1 MKYLIIIVAV
11 TSCHCGWGAFLDSA
25 LTRQI
30 EIGGTCSQDIQ
41 RNNPSLGVSLN
52 STEGGG
58 SDDESER
65 DLPSPPAR
73 RKSSSIPTDQGDS
86 PASTSVFSSQA
97 SGLSNSL
104 SYSDSPLI
112 IGGEPICDLKIA
124 SHEGN
129 GSDDESDRLNHL
141 PVVRGG
147 SSEVSKSHNDSTT
160 STCVFRSQESAIF
173 NSAIASES
181 PCDLNIASP
190 VSYFSIS
197 QRINPSYT
205 KHFSRTTYEL
215 LVCGFVRKGSLIFPV
230 QSIGKKTPCLDYFQ
244 RIPFSS
250 RDVVE
255 SLHLDL
261 LVNLPA
267 AAEDFE
273 IDCNNL
279 NLRLG
284 LTFEQASDLLKTI
297 QGELL
302 AILEDDSIF

>member
-11 TSCHCGWGAFLDSA
+11 TSSHCGWGAFLDSA
-25 LTRQI
+25 TRQI
-30 EIGGTCSQDIQ
+30 EIGGTCPQDIQ

-52 STEGGG
+52 STEGRG

-104 SYSDSPLI
+104 SCSDSTLI
-112 IGGEPICDLKIA
+112 IGGEPVCDLKIA

-129 GSDDESDRLNHL
+129 GSDDESERDLL

-215 LVCGFVRKGSLIFPV
+215 LVCGFVRKGSLIYPV
-230 QSIGKKTPCLDYFQ
+230 QSIGKKNTLFGLLSKNTFF
-244 RIPFSS
+244 IP
-250 RDVVE
+250 R
-255 SLHLDL
+255 
-261 LVNLPA
+261 
-267 AAEDFE
+267 
-273 IDCNNL
+273 CC
-279 NLRLG
+279 
-284 LTFEQASDLLKTI
+284 
-297 QGELL
+297 
-302 AILEDDSIF
+302 